1 MMDSHGHEPASLREE
16 LQDAIDKLPPDT
28 VSLGSLLEQFQGNG
42 LLMLTAMMTL
52 VFLIP
57 VSIPGVST
65 VFGAGILMVGVARLF
80 QRPVWLP
87 ERIRSRPLL
96 SERLRPALERGL
108 VWVRRLEKISK
119 SGRLSG
125 LVEGNVVGVINNLAL
140 ILGAVLLMF
149 PFGFIPFSNTL
160 PGIALLCLAVGMM
173 QRDGVAILLG
183 HLGNVVTIVYFTFL
197 LGGGGL
203 LLQRLFT

>member
-1 MMDSHGHEPASLREE
+1 MESPIHEPASLREE

-87 ERIRSRPLL
+87 ERIRSRPLS

-140 ILGAVLLMF
+140 ILGAILLMF

>member
-1 MMDSHGHEPASLREE
+1 MESPIHEPASLREE

-87 ERIRSRPLL
+87 ERIRSRPLS

>member
-1 MMDSHGHEPASLREE
+1 MDSPSHEPASLREE
-16 LQDAIDKLPPDT
+16 LQHAIDGLPPDT

-80 QRPVWLP
+80 GRPVWLP
-87 ERIRSRPLL
+87 ERIRSRPLS

-108 VWVRRLEKISK
+108 VWVRRLERISRP
-119 SGRLSG
+119 GRLAG
-125 LVEGNVVGVINNLAL
+125 LVEGRMVGQINNLAL

-160 PGIALLCLAVGMM
+160 PGIALLCLAVGLM

-183 HLGNVVTIVYFTFL
+183 HCGNLVTIVYFTFL

-203 LLQRLFT
+203 LLQRLFM

>member
-1 MMDSHGHEPASLREE
+1 MQSNGEPASLREE
-16 LQDAIDKLPPDT
+16 LQRAIDRLPPDT

-80 QRPVWLP
+80 RRPVWLP
-87 ERIRSRPLL
+87 ERIRLRPLS

-108 VWVRRLEKISK
+108 VWVRRLERISRP
-119 SGRLSG
+119 GRLAS
-125 LVEGNVVGVINNLAL
+125 LVEGKVVGQINNLAL

-160 PGIALLCLAVGMM
+160 PGIALLCLAVGLM

-183 HLGNVVTIVYFTFL
+183 HLGNVVTMVYFTFL

-203 LLQRLFT
+203 LLQRLFV

>member
-1 MMDSHGHEPASLREE
+1 MDSHGHGPASLREE

-87 ERIRSRPLL
+87 QRIRSRPLS

-183 HLGNVVTIVYFTFL
+183 HLGNVVTIVYFAFL